1 MFKTGDS
8 QETTPGNSSTSQH
21 TLLDKIN
28 NVNTKSPK
36 NKNLASN
43 TADNTSDTYET
54 SPRKSDWHIRT
65 LREFPR
71 WQVIYSMKVAEN
83 YR

>member
-43 TADNTSDTYET
+43 TVDNTSDTYET
-54 SPRKSDWHIRT
+54 SPRKSDWHIGT
-65 LREFPR
+65 LQQLSV
-71 WQVIYSMKVAEN
+71 WLTVSGLKN
-83 YR
+83 